1 MQTVPLADL
10 IFLRWDPRR
19 RITRWIEVCWKME
32 TSLKSS
38 WRMKVRLPDIYFSC
52 NTCTS
57 SGTKG
62 AGQGSPAS
70 IWEDNWEDFG
80 KEEDFSEQLRY
91 LVNLS

>member
-1 MQTVPLADL
+1 
-10 IFLRWDPRR
+10 
-19 RITRWIEVCWKME
+19 
-32 TSLKSS
+32 
-38 WRMKVRLPDIYFSC
+38 MKVRLPDIYFSC